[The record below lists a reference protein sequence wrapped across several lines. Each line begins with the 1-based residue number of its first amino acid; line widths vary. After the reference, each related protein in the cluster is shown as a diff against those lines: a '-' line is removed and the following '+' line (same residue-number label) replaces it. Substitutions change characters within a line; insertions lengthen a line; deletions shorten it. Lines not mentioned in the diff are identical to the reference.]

1 MDLRFELDQ
10 ILAQY
15 GQICLLVRTDTRTR
29 CSCWNE
35 KKQES
40 DRNCPICFGLS
51 WVPIVEKH
59 TVRNMEVGLT
69 QQMAGFGELDVK
81 LPTYWF
87 RYNAVIQKQNLIVEV
102 DWSPTGKP
110 VYNGGPIYQ
119 VQNIDKKVFENGQV
133 AFQKITCKDEPLN
146 KQIRG
151 IRIANVNGIIKY
163 EIAAEGGLA

>member
-1 MDLRFELDQ
+1 MDLRFEFDQ

-15 GQICLLVRTDTRTR
+15 GHDCLLVRTDTKTR

-40 DRNCPICFGLS
+40 DRNCPICFGIS

-59 TVRNMEVGLT
+59 TVRNMQTGLT
-69 QQMAGFGELDVK
+69 QQDPMFGNLDVV

-87 RYNAVIQKQNLIVEV
+87 RNNANIAKQNLIVEV
-102 DWSPTGKP
+102 DWSPSGKP
-110 VYNGGPIYQ
+110 VYNGGNIFQ
-119 VQNIDKKVFENGQV
+119 VQNIDKKMFEGGQV
-133 AFQKITCKDEPLN
+133 IFQRVTCKDQPIN
-146 KQIRG
+146 KHIRG

-163 EIAAEGGLA
+163 EIAAEGGLG